1 MLSKLNLTTVR
12 KSPANKVVVE
22 LLCFLIVWI
31 LDTANIVFLF
41 QFELKMA
48 VQAAQTKR
56 KFLK

>member
-1 MLSKLNLTTVR
+1 MNLTTVR
-12 KSPANKVVVE
+12 KSPGNKVVVE
-22 LLCFLIVWI
+22 LLRFLIVSI